1 MKGVDVGMVSGHLGM
16 PGVFVD
22 VVDLREVDHIVPGD
36 GHVNLPILVPRAPS
50 VDKPIKCKMII
61 SPETHCERRVS
72 CEDRQSCCPSEV
84 EADTE
89 SWSRK
94 VGPAPRSN
102 GGDL

>member
-16 PGVFVD
+16 PGVLVD

-36 GHVNLPILVPRAPS
+36 GHVNLRITVPSASS
-50 VDKPIKCKMII
+50 VDKPAWKVII
-61 SPETHCERRVS
+61 SPEPHRERRVA
-72 CEDRQSCCPSEV
+72 CEDRQSCSPSEV

-89 SWSRK
+89 SWSRR
-94 VGPAPRSN
+94 VGPSPPST